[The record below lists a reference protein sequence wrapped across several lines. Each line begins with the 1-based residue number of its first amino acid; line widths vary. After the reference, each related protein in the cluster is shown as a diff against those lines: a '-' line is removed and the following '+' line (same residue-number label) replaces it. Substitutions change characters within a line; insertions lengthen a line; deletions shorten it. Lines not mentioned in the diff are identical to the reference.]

1 MMLTLKASHENG
13 GWRGQVIDA
22 DGKCV
27 RRTAN
32 VYPHADQAIAAAE
45 RQRDL
50 YQEREAMRRERPLW
64 R

>member
-1 MMLTLKASHENG
+1 MNLTLQANHEPG

-27 RRTAN
+27 RRTAS
-32 VYPHADQAIAAAE
+32 VYPNADDAIAAAD

-50 YQEREAMRRERPLW
+50 HLEREAMRRERPA
-64 R
+64 